1 MSEFLEL
8 PEAYSPDTRDFD
20 RKIVRVVNG
29 MMSGKTNN
37 TGEVTLGASTST
49 STVTLSAGRLGED
62 TQVLFT
68 ATTANAATE
77 LAAGSMFVS
86 SRDVSN
92 NQFSITHANNGQT
105 DRIFK
110 FILVG

>member
-8 PEAYSPDTRDFD
+8 PEAYSPETRDFD

-29 MMSGKTNN
+29 IMGGKINN
-37 TGEVTLGASTST
+37 TGETTLVASTAT

-62 TQVLFT
+62 TQVIFT
-68 ATTANAATE
+68 PTTANAATE
-77 LAAGSMFVS
+77 LAGGSMFVS
-86 SRDVSN
+86 SRDVAN
-92 NQFSITHANNGQT
+92 NVFRITHANNAQT

-110 FILVG
+110 FMLFG